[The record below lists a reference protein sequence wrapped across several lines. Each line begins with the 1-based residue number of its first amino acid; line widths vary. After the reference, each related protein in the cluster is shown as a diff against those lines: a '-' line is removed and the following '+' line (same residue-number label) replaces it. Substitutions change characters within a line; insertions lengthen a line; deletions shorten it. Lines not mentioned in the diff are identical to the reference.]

1 MPAKTSEVYKSVLLE
16 VFRSKKPGPK
26 TGVIIFTQA
35 DLRAAADRLGLEVRN
50 FPDLT
55 YNLRSR
61 APLPAEI
68 LKAGYSTIAIRGR
81 GRYALVAA
89 DDKVAVPDG
98 TEVSDISTASVP
110 LPVRDLLRDDEQSVL
125 SAIGYMDVISKF
137 MGTNA
142 YRLQGHLRTTGS
154 LGQQVEADDIW
165 VVEEKGSRTIL
176 PVEAKGPRE
185 RLGRQQM
192 ISTLDAV
199 LSKIPGLQAVPLAV
213 QLEPSGYL
221 AVIAFEYAKKG
232 KTISSIE
239 PKRFARYRPLPK
251 LPQWP

>member
-1 MPAKTSEVYKSVLLE
+1 MAAKNPEVYKSILIA
-16 VFRSKKPGPK
+16 VFRSKAPDPK
-26 TGVIIFTQA
+26 TGDILFTQS
-35 DLRAAADRLGLEVRN
+35 DLRAAAEKLGLEVRN

-61 APLPAEI
+61 APLPDEI

-81 GRYALVAA
+81 GRYALVRG
-89 DDKVAVPDG
+89 DDKVTIPER
-98 TEVSDISTASVP
+98 TSIIEVSTNPIPKA
-110 LPVRDLLRDDEQSVL
+110 VRDLLRDDEQSVL
-125 SAIGYMDVISKF
+125 SAIGYMDVISDF
-137 MGTNA
+137 MSTKA

-165 VVEEKGSRTIL
+165 VVEERGSRTIL

-192 ISTLDAV
+192 LSTLDAV
-199 LSKIPGLQAVPLAV
+199 LSKIPGVRAVPLAV
-213 QLEPSGYL
+213 QLEPSGHL
-221 AVIAFEYAKKG
+221 LVVAFEYTKQGRK
-232 KTISSIE
+232 ISSIE
-239 PKRFARYRPLPK
+239 PKRFARYRPRPK